1 MKRYVVGR
9 CRVLYPDSQQRS
21 QCCLMAA
28 PETRAS
34 RGFTLVELL
43 VVIAIIGVLV
53 ALLLPAVQAARESAR
68 RSQCVNNLKQL
79 GIAFQNYHDAKG
91 QLPAGSIS
99 CCWGTW
105 QMSILPYLEQQQ
117 LGAQYRFLPKGA
129 TTPDLAYTY
138 DAPASTVNPSN
149 LQVTRTRIATLTC
162 PSDQPQVRSDD
173 SQITHHNYVAN
184 YGNTSHVGVDHPTPA
199 ATALPTYIK
208 YQGSPFKGH
217 DQIPT
222 PDLTVEFKTISDGL
236 TNTLLASETVQGVNG
251 DRRGL
256 TWWGWGAGFETR
268 GTPNTSEGDRMQNS
282 LDCVWEDPNPP
293 CSAPN
298 VAGDR
303 FWNAARSRHP
313 GGVNAAMCD
322 ASVHFVSDNVELSVW
337 RAASS
342 TQGDEVANLF
352 VNQ

>member
-1 MKRYVVGR
+1 MTMALLATHERGVKNMKRKT
-9 CRVLYPDSQQRS
+9 S
-21 QCCLMAA
+21 
-28 PETRAS
+28 
-34 RGFTLVELL
+34 GFTLVELL

-79 GIAFQNYHDAKG
+79 GLAFQNCHDVQG
-91 QLPAGSIS
+91 RLPAGSIS

-105 QMSILPYLEQQQ
+105 QMAVLPYMEQQQ
-117 LGAQYRFLPKGA
+117 LAALYRFLPKGS
-129 TTPDLAYTY
+129 TTADPAYKY
-138 DAPASTVNPSN
+138 DAPASTINPSN

-162 PSDQPQVRSDD
+162 PSDEPQVRNDD
-173 SQITHHNYVAN
+173 TQITYHNYVAN
-184 YGNTSHVGVDHPTPA
+184 YGNTSHDGFDHPNPA
-199 ATALPTYIK
+199 ASALPTYVK
-208 YQGSPFKGH
+208 YQGSPLKGWNPYP
-217 DQIPT
+217 Q
-222 PDLTVEFKTISDGL
+222 PDLTVEFKTITDGL

-256 TWWGWGAGFETR
+256 TWWGWGAAFETF
-268 GTPNTSEGDRMQNS
+268 GAPNTSAADRMQNAA
-282 LDCVWEDPNPP
+282 DCVMEEPNPP
-293 CSAPN
+293 CQAQTG
-298 VAGDR
+298 VER

-342 TQGDEVANLF
+342 TQGDEVTNLF